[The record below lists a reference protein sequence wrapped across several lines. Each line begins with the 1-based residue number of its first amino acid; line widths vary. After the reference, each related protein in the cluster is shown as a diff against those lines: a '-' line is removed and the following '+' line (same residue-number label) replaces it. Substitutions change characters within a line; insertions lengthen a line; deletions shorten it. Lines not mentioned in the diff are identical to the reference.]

1 MHYSPLDLKSHSI
14 QRRPHPVTVVVRH
27 SGPAYVGE
35 EYPVEVV
42 VRGCECG
49 FAHNHREDGE
59 REAEKEEEVDIIMD
73 VLLQPVETDITAGE

>member
-1 MHYSPLDLKSHSI
+1 ML
-14 QRRPHPVTVVVRH
+14 VRH

-49 FAHNHREDGE
+49 FGHDHSQNENGEDGE
-59 REAEKEEEVDIIMD
+59 REMEREKEVDILMD
-73 VLLQPVETDITAGE
+73 VLLQPVETDITAGG